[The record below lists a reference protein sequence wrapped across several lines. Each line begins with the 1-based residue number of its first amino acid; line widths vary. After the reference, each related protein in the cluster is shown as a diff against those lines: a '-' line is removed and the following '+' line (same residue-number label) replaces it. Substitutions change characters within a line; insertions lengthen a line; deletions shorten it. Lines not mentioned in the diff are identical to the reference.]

1 MSCSLCAWIQKKWSA
16 ENIFV
21 FAKVLMVL
29 IKIVME
35 YRRLPETGSWLY
47 NLGLIISIPFTLL
60 LLMVKL
66 KSWNP
71 SVKSIYREN
80 NAVSF
85 NRYTENESFSFK
97 SYL

>member
-1 MSCSLCAWIQKKWSA
+1 MNTKEWSA

-47 NLGLIISIPFTLL
+47 NLGLMISIPFT
-60 LLMVKL
+60 
-66 KSWNP
+66 SNG
-71 SVKSIYREN
+71 
-80 NAVSF
+80 
-85 NRYTENESFSFK
+85 
-97 SYL
+97 